1 MAQGLAQ
8 KYVNLLLV
16 LLLLL
21 SMYPVFPRAG
31 AYTTSPSFPQQ
42 EIIDQTRDWI
52 DLTNKKLTS
61 SGDRYTDI
69 VSVDYFS
76 DGKILNSTLWLLLPF
91 KERPIREN
99 VNFGMYIDADFN
111 SKTGYGGIDYQIEIR
126 WNNDTQQWSK
136 VTESWSHY
144 GDTRVLEN
152 ISNYSGFYE
161 RGGKY
166 VVLSADLTKLFHPQ
180 KYKVLFYAEVKKN
193 DSTKTDF
200 TRWVAIPP
208 LQLIVSTSPG
218 TVEITKGEQKTIEV
232 KVNSTQG
239 YEPTVNIY
247 TINGS
252 KEISFNFTYNRLRIP
267 SYGMSTTPM
276 TIAASKNA
284 LSGPYTLF
292 IFANS
297 TFPSEQLIKPKTDL
311 SSSDVRS
318 SQPTENIL
326 TQTSILVNVQDPPS
340 FLDQI
345 GSGWEKLGGPIS
357 FLYGIIAGISPWL
370 FGQIKKFVSKG
381 KK

>member
-1 MAQGLAQ
+1 LAQGLAQ

-239 YEPTVNIY
+239 YEPHLQSFADSVVRNVDY
-247 TINGS
+247 THDDRCFKERVKRSLHVVYIRKLYVSFRAADKTKDRSIFIRCQIFSANGKYS
-252 KEISFNFTYNRLRIP
+252 DSNKYTGQCTR
-267 SYGMSTTPM
+267 ST
-276 TIAASKNA
+276 IFFGSNWFWVGKAGGSDIFSVWYYCWYLA
-284 LSGPYTLF
+284 LAF
-292 IFANS
+292 WAN
-297 TFPSEQLIKPKTDL
+297 
-311 SSSDVRS
+311 
-318 SQPTENIL
+318 
-326 TQTSILVNVQDPPS
+326 
-340 FLDQI
+340 
-345 GSGWEKLGGPIS
+345 
-357 FLYGIIAGISPWL
+357 
-370 FGQIKKFVSKG
+370 
-381 KK
+381 